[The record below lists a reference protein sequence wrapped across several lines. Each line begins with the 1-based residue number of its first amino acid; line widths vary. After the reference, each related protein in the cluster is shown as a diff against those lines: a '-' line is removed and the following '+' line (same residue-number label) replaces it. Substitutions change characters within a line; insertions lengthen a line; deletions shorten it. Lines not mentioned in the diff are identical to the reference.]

1 MKNINKMITSAIA
14 IAFLSTSVVADS
26 SNFAGPY
33 IGVQTTVM
41 GVELDANHNDNEGI
55 VTTGT
60 AGKFAIIAG
69 AELGYALPLGDSML
83 IDLGVTYVSGDAII
97 ESSSTSPTA
106 STSNNPAVK
115 FQMEDYYTFYIA
127 PTFALTDSS
136 SVYFKFGVT
145 ESEVTVTG
153 DVTQPGDLQ
162 GETYAIGTRT
172 QLASGLFI
180 RTEAG
185 MSEFDTLTVKGKT
198 ANAETD
204 QTGVSTLTT
213 ITANPTVAYGAV
225 SIGYK
230 F

>member
-1 MKNINKMITSAIA
+1 MKKLNKLITGAIA

-33 IGVQTTVM
+33 IGVQSTVM
-41 GVELDANHNDNEGI
+41 GVELDASHNDNEGI
-55 VTTGT
+55 VTTGV
-60 AGKFAIIAG
+60 AGKFAMIAG
-69 AELGYALPLGDSML
+69 AEIGYAIPVGDSVL
-83 IDLGVTYVSGDAII
+83 IDVGANYIDGDAKI
-97 ESSSTSPTA
+97 ESKSTSPAA
-106 STSNNPAVK
+106 STSNNPAVS
-115 FQMEDYYTFYIA
+115 FMLEDYYTFYIA
-127 PTFALTDSS
+127 PTFVLTDSS
-136 SVYFKFGVT
+136 SIYIKLGIT
-145 ESEVTVTG
+145 ESEVVVAG

-162 GETYAIGTRT
+162 GETFAIGTRT

-185 MSEFDTLTVKGKT
+185 MSEFDKLTVTGKT

-213 ITANPTVAYGAV
+213 ITADPTVAYGAI

>member
-1 MKNINKMITSAIA
+1 MKNINKMITGAIA

-33 IGVQTTVM
+33 IGVQATVM
-41 GVELDANHNDNEGI
+41 GVELDASHNDNEGI
-55 VTTGT
+55 VTTGV
-60 AGKFAIIAG
+60 AGKFAMIAG
-69 AELGYALPLGDSML
+69 AEIGYALPIGDSML
-83 IDLGVTYVSGDAII
+83 LDVGANYINGDAKI
-97 ESSSTSPTA
+97 ESSSTSPAA
-106 STSNNPAVK
+106 STSNNPAVS
-115 FQMEDYYTFYIA
+115 FMLEDYYTIYVA

-136 SVYFKFGVT
+136 SIYIKFGVT
-145 ESEVTVTG
+145 ESEVTVVG

-185 MSEFDTLTVKGKT
+185 LSEFDKLTVTGKT

-204 QTGVSTLTT
+204 QTVVSTLTT
-213 ITANPTVAYGAV
+213 ITADPTVAYGAV